1 MISDKDKL
9 LMLRSYNLIKF
20 SIESLGKNMEINNR
34 DQISIES
41 LGKNMEINNRDQKNK
56 FSFSPKEQE
65 GFNRLALVIT
75 RF

>member
-20 SIESLGKNMEINNR
+20 
-34 DQISIES
+34 SIES